1 MGDLALA
8 KSPTGIPGLDEVTE
22 GGLPQGRPTL
32 VCGTAG
38 CGKTILGLQ
47 FLVRGALDFD
57 EPGVFVSFEETAE
70 ELSQNVSSVGW
81 DLPAMA
87 RDGRLIV
94 DHVRIEAAEIE
105 EAGAYDLEGLFI
117 RLGAAIDEI
126 GAKRVVID
134 TLEVLFG
141 ALRDHATLRSELRR
155 LFRWLKDRGVTAVVT
170 AERGDGSLTRHGMEE
185 YVSDCVILLDHRV
198 DEQLSTRRLRVVKY
212 RGSRHGTDETPFMI
226 DEHGFRVMPLSSLRL
241 AHDAPLER
249 VSTGVARLDTML
261 TGDGYYRGG
270 SMLVTGSPGSGKTT
284 LAASFVR
291 AGCERGERSLLFAFE
306 ESPEQLI
313 RNQRSVGIDLRP
325 HIDTGL
331 LCVRSTRPAAH
342 GLEGHLAS
350 IIHDLDVFDPQLVV
364 IDPLS
369 AFGSTATDREAMLTR
384 LIDLLKARGITA
396 LCTSMTTSDAD
407 VSELGISSVIDVW
420 MDLQSVEVNGERN
433 RSLTIIK
440 ARGTAHSNQ
449 VREFVMS
456 SDGIEL
462 VDVYTGGADVVM
474 GSARKARDS
483 ADLAAAAT
491 RAATLGAKR
500 RRIELRRAAV
510 EAEIA
515 NLRGDLEAETELL
528 EAEIRVDEA
537 AEQRRSSDSV
547 ALATSRHADAEPP
560 V

>member
-1 MGDLALA
+1 MGDLVLA

-47 FLVRGALDFD
+47 FLVRGAVDFD
-57 EPGVFVSFEETAE
+57 EPGVFVSFEESAD
-70 ELSQNVSSVGW
+70 ELAQNVASVGW
-81 DLPAMA
+81 DLPAMQ

-94 DHVRIEAAEIE
+94 DHVRIEPAEIQ
-105 EAGAYDLEGLFI
+105 EAGAYDLDGLFI
-117 RLGAAIDEI
+117 RLGAAIDEV

-155 LFRWLKDRGVTAVVT
+155 LFGWLKDRGVTAIVT
-170 AERGDGSLTRHGMEE
+170 AERGEGTLTRHGMEE

-212 RGSRHGTDETPFMI
+212 RGSRHSSDETPFMI

-241 AHDAPLER
+241 EHDAPLER
-249 VSTGVARLDTML
+249 VSIGVARLDAML
-261 TGDGYYRGG
+261 DGDGYYRGG
-270 SMLVTGSPGSGKTT
+270 SMLVTGTPGSGKTT

-291 AGCERGERSLLFAFE
+291 AGCVRGERSLLFAFE
-306 ESPEQLI
+306 ESVAQLI
-313 RNQRSVGIDLRP
+313 RNQRSVGIDLHP
-325 HIDTGL
+325 HLDAGM

-350 IIHDLDVFDPQLVV
+350 IIHDLDEFDPQIVA

-369 AFGSTATDREAMLTR
+369 AFGSAIADREAMLTR
-384 LIDLLKARGITA
+384 LIDLLKSRGITA
-396 LCTSMTTSDAD
+396 LCTSMTTSDAEA
-407 VSELGISSVIDVW
+407 SELGISSVIDVW
-420 MDLQSVEVNGERN
+420 IDLRSVEFNGERN
-433 RSLTIIK
+433 RSLTVVK

-456 SDGIEL
+456 SAGIEL
-462 VDVYTGGADVVM
+462 VDAYTGGGDVLM
-474 GSARKARDS
+474 GRARKARDS
-483 ADLAAAAT
+483 AE
-491 RAATLGAKR
+491 R
-500 RRIELRRAAV
+500 RPA
-510 EAEIA
+510 
-515 NLRGDLEAETELL
+515 
-528 EAEIRVDEA
+528 
-537 AEQRRSSDSV
+537 
-547 ALATSRHADAEPP
+547 
-560 V
+560 